1 MLLDFFR
8 NSTLSLLFAFTC
20 IICFT
25 ILLSGLQID
34 HLKCHPNAKLNCK
47 IIQNNSML
55 YATVN
60 SIVYQKGKFY
70 FVVDDQKL
78 LYCFRFEIKWGG
90 LFITILL
97 YRHILDSG
105 IHMLSATFLVLLRVE
120 FSKPKLKISITITKA
135 LKLRSFGASK
145 LHMGGF
151 FFTIFL

>member
-105 IHMLSATFLVLLRVE
+105 IHMLSATFLVQYKVIKWKLYVT
-120 FSKPKLKISITITKA
+120 PKKFPDKGVFPFENGV
-135 LKLRSFGASK
+135 KN
-145 LHMGGF
+145 GF
-151 FFTIFL
+151 FP

>member
-60 SIVYQKGKFY
+60 SIVYQKGKF
-70 FVVDDQKL
+70 
-78 LYCFRFEIKWGG
+78 
-90 LFITILL
+90 ILL
-97 YRHILDSG
+97 WMTKNCCIVSVLR
-105 IHMLSATFLVLLRVE
+105 LSEVV
-120 FSKPKLKISITITKA
+120 FS
-135 LKLRSFGASK
+135 
-145 LHMGGF
+145 
-151 FFTIFL
+151 